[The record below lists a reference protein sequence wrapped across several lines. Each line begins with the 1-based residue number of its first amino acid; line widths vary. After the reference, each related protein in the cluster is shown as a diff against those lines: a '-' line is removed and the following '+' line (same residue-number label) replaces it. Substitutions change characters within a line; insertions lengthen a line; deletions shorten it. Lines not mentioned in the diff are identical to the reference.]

1 MGPISNGSGSPRRN
15 MIFGKRAVSSA
26 LPPHPGPD
34 ADGVSRIVPKA
45 IFDGSGGAF
54 LKKLG
59 FGPDDPGNLLVTQ
72 DLANARFDVRREG
85 QEKILK
91 TINSQLPG
99 DCQVIPWAMIPWS
112 LWKGPDAT
120 FLMSTLDFYP
130 PDPWNTM
137 LLPENDLAAAAL
149 GLPKH
154 PGAVPPGLEPAAAHL
169 IGRIHEQVLTA
180 HRGTTEALARSDMSK
195 LAPFADTVSGA
206 KVKMMYVARKLSEG
220 TFGAPVMERHQALF
234 GKALHQTEIT
244 Q

>member
-1 MGPISNGSGSPRRN
+1 
-15 MIFGKRAVSSA
+15 MIFGKRGASLA
-26 LPPHPGPD
+26 MPAHPGPD

-72 DLANARFDVRREG
+72 DLADARFDVRRES
-85 QEKILK
+85 QERVRK

-112 LWKGPDAT
+112 LWKGPHAT

-130 PDPWNTM
+130 PDLWNTM

-149 GLPKH
+149 DLPKH
-154 PGAVPPGLEPAAAHL
+154 PGVVPPGLEPAAAHL
-169 IGRIHEQVLTA
+169 IGQIHEQVRTA
-180 HRGTTEALARSDMSK
+180 HRRTTEALDRADISG
-195 LAPFADTVSGA
+195 LAPFADVVSGA
-206 KVKMMYVARKLSEG
+206 KAKMMYVAHKLSET
-220 TFGAPVMERHQALF
+220 TFGTPAMERHQALF
-234 GKALHQTEIT
+234 GKALGRPDIKP
-244 Q
+244 

>member
-1 MGPISNGSGSPRRN
+1 
-15 MIFGKRAVSSA
+15 MIFGKRAPSPA
-26 LPPHPGPD
+26 IPPHPGPD

-45 IFDGSGGAF
+45 VFDGSGGAF

-72 DLANARFDVRREG
+72 ELADARFDVRGEG
-85 QEKILK
+85 QERIRK

-130 PDPWNTM
+130 PDLWNTM
-137 LLPENDLAAAAL
+137 LLPENDLAAAVL

-154 PGAVPPGLEPAAAHL
+154 PGVTPPGLEPAAAHL
-169 IGRIHEQVLTA
+169 IGQIHEEVRTA
-180 HRGTTEALARSDMSK
+180 HRRTTDALARSDMSL
-195 LAPFADTVSGA
+195 LAPFADTVNRA
-206 KVKMMYVARKLSEG
+206 KAKMIYVAHKLSET
-220 TFGAPVMERHQALF
+220 TFGAPAMERHQALF
-234 GKALHQTEIT
+234 GKALGRPDIKP
-244 Q
+244 